1 MLESYRNDPRYMYEN
16 RDIDGFISTRDE
28 FYRSDEM
35 PVKDQILLEP
45 FGFSYD
51 ENLNRAVAAFLSYHV

>member
-1 MLESYRNDPRYMYEN
+1 MYEN

-35 PVKDQILLEP
+35 PVKDQILLES